1 MWVVDIFKSAC
12 FVEKKYNFVRF
23 DIGDEFGKNC
33 VGDTDDRRQIGRDVE
48 EGGTKQLE
56 DSSSPACVF
65 CNQIFKI
72 YSQMFL
78 CKRLLIERKLIGML
92 KKVVL
97 SSWKTVQVRHVYST
111 IKSLRYTLKSCNYC

>member
-1 MWVVDIFKSAC
+1 MEDSSSPVRLF
-12 FVEKKYNFVRF
+12 YN
-23 DIGDEFGKNC
+23 
-33 VGDTDDRRQIGRDVE
+33 VE

-56 DSSSPACVF
+56 DSSSPVSLFYNVGEGGIKQLEDSSSPACVIYD
-65 CNQIFKI
+65 QIFKI

-97 SSWKTVQVRHVYST
+97 SSWKTVQVRHV
-111 IKSLRYTLKSCNYC
+111 